1 MTDAPPHAPQPAAPE
16 SADPSGTDPQPVA
29 PQSAAPAARPAPVE
43 LTGADRELLLH
54 LIGLPTAGPLEV
66 GPDGPRPELWQ
77 AQRDYARAAAELGY
91 AVVHHAAPEPAVLER
106 EGVPVTVR
114 EAAAAQPDF
123 LECQP
128 SMVLRLGPELP
139 AERTVMFNVHLD
151 TVAGFEP
158 PRFAA
163 GRFHGRG
170 AIDAKGP
177 AVALLAGLRAAQA
190 ELPDLG
196 TEIGVR
202 IQLVAGEE
210 GGAMGVFGTRPLVEA
225 GHTGRL
231 NVFCEPTRNRVVP
244 RSTAAATARITVA
257 GQDSIDDRPGGGH
270 NATVLLGHLAS
281 HLAERLS
288 ERVEGGRVCIAGLH
302 TGTLHNKVYGSG
314 HLLLNLAYTSTE
326 AGLALQRALTDEVAA
341 GLAAFTERYADLP
354 DFALTAREAARVT
367 TLDWLKRGLPA
378 LHSTDPW
385 AERLLTEG
393 AGLGYAPADA
403 DVCTCDAIWM
413 HGVPGAYTVVYG
425 PGDLDANGA
434 HAEGEHADLAD
445 LESFATGV
453 RDLLRAFTAEHRAG
467 HAPPGE
473 PAATAPDRNSR
484 TALARNGWS

>member
-1 MTDAPPHAPQPAAPE
+1 MTGAAARLPDTRPPAAPQDGPGATAT
-16 SADPSGTDPQPVA
+16 ADGPPPVVLT
-29 PQSAAPAARPAPVE
+29 AAE
-43 LTGADRELLLH
+43 RELLLR
-54 LIGLPTAGPLEV
+54 LISLPTAGPLEV
-66 GPDGPRPELWQ
+66 GPDGPRPKLWE
-77 AQRDYARAAAELGY
+77 AQREYAEAAAELGL
-91 AVVHHAAPEPAVLER
+91 AVVHHAAPPPAVLDR

-114 EAAAAQPDF
+114 EAAAALPDF

-139 AERTVMFNVHLD
+139 PEQTVMFNVHLD

-158 PRFAA
+158 PRYAD

-177 AVALLAGLRAAQA
+177 AVALLAGLRAARA
-190 ELPDLG
+190 ALPGLG
-196 TEIGVR
+196 TDIGVL

-225 GHTGRL
+225 GYTGRL
-231 NVFCEPTRNRVVP
+231 NVFCEPTRTLVVP

-270 NATVLLGHLAS
+270 NATVLLGHLAG

-288 ERVEGGRVCIAGLH
+288 ERSDGGRVCIAGLH

-314 HLLLNLAYTSTE
+314 HLLLNLAYPSTE
-326 AGLALQRALTDEVAA
+326 AGRALQRELTDEVAT
-341 GLAAFTERYADLP
+341 GLATFVERFAAVP
-354 DFALTAREAARVT
+354 DFALTAREATEVT

-378 LHSTDPW
+378 LRSADPW

-393 AGLGYAPADA
+393 AGLRYAPADTDA
-403 DVCTCDAIWM
+403 CTCDAIWM

-445 LESFATGV
+445 LECFATGV
-453 RDLLRAFTAEHRAG
+453 RSLLVAFAREGRT
-467 HAPPGE
+467 
-473 PAATAPDRNSR
+473 AATHPEGSDDPAPDSGTSR
-484 TALARNGWS
+484 TAPARNGWS